1 VAYHVEVAKQAVK
14 EYQEIPATEKESVK
28 KAILSLEKN
37 PRGPQVKKLKD
48 REYYR
53 LRVGD
58 WRVFFSISDPMKKV
72 TILSIERRSST
83 TY

>member
-1 VAYHVEVAKQAVK
+1 MSYHVEVVKQAVK
-14 EYQEIPATEKESVK
+14 EYAGLPSQEKAAVKE
-28 KAILSLEKN
+28 AILAPEAN

-48 REYYR
+48 RDYYR

-58 WRVFFSISDPMKKV
+58 WRVFFAISDKLKKV
-72 TILSIERRSST
+72 TVLSIERRTTT